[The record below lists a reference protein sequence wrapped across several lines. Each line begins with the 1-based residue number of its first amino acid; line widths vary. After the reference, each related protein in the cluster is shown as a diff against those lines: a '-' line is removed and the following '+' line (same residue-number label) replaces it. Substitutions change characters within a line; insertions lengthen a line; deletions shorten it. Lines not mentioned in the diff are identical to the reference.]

1 MNYRYY
7 KETQLVPLAA
17 NGDKD
22 AVAELLMVRYR
33 EQLVSSARSVNARL
47 SNDDI
52 EDALQNFS
60 ERNLKP
66 DSNGNWRLRGLS
78 ADHNPLGY
86 VIRSFKNYLRDEFR
100 KEKIEIVETSPDE
113 NRTGDEDGNRYL
125 GHAPEPIDDDYDD
138 LHPMT
143 QKELQIEAIFE
154 ALESLGDL
162 NPRERYILVTFLLGE
177 RYRGGGAKPLKIRE
191 ALSQQ
196 LGINPSTVYNRYSD
210 LKNALSLRAA
220 EYLKKL
226 RE

>member
-100 KEKIEIVETSPDE
+100 KEKIDIVETSPDE

-162 NPRERYILVTFLLGE
+162 NLASDISLSPSCLANDTAE
-177 RYRGGGAKPLKIRE
+177 A
-191 ALSQQ
+191 ALSAENTR
-196 LGINPSTVYNRYSD
+196 GIEPTAWYQPSTVYNRYSD

>member
-100 KEKIEIVETSPDE
+100 KEKSILWRPRPTKTAPATKTGTVTSATP
-113 NRTGDEDGNRYL
+113 
-125 GHAPEPIDDDYDD
+125 P
-138 LHPMT
+138 
-143 QKELQIEAIFE
+143 
-154 ALESLGDL
+154 
-162 NPRERYILVTFLLGE
+162 
-177 RYRGGGAKPLKIRE
+177 
-191 ALSQQ
+191 SQ
-196 LGINPSTVYNRYSD
+196 STTITTTCTP
-210 LKNALSLRAA
+210 
-220 EYLKKL
+220 
-226 RE
+226 